1 MAGTVDLYGTYYGN
15 YAQDV
20 YGQVRRDT
28 YGEDIGQSSW
38 ITVAEYRL
46 FFDWLGLQP
55 GMHVLDL
62 GSGSGG
68 PALFLAR
75 DRACQVT
82 GIDLNDKGIATA
94 NEIVRSQGLTE
105 QVRFLSADVT
115 QRLPLPDGSCQAIV
129 CIDALCHMAQRGTMF
144 EEWQRLLTPGGRCLV
159 TDPVVIT
166 GLVSKDE
173 LATRASTGHFEF
185 APPGVNERLLQ
196 AAGFRLLR
204 SEDRSDSTAQIS
216 KRWHD
221 ARAKHA
227 TALRESEGE
236 ATFTGLQRFLAMVHT
251 LTSERRLSRFVYVGE
266 RT

>member
-15 YAQDV
+15 YATDV
-20 YGQVRRDT
+20 YGQVRRET

-46 FFDWLGLQP
+46 FFDWLDLKP
-55 GMHVLDL
+55 GMKVLDL

-82 GIDLNDKGIATA
+82 GLDVNDKGIATA
-94 NEIVRSQGLTE
+94 NENVRAQGMAE
-105 QVRFLSADVT
+105 QVRFLAADVT
-115 QRLPLPDGSCQAIV
+115 QRLPLPDGGFQALV
-129 CIDALCHMAQRGTMF
+129 CIDALCHMARRGEMF
-144 EEWQRLLTPGGRCLV
+144 KDWYRLLAPGGRCLV
-159 TDPVVIT
+159 TDPVVIS

-204 SEDRSDSTAQIS
+204 CEDRSDSTAQIS

-221 ARAKHA
+221 ARANHA
-227 TALRESEGE
+227 AALRQIEGE
-236 ATFTGLQRFLAMVHT
+236 ATFDGLQRFLAMVHD
-251 LTSERRLSRFVYVGE
+251 LTRERRLSRMVYVGE
-266 RT
+266 R